1 MDIVAIERVS
11 FDSFRKKLEQI
22 ISLVDNTSL
31 HSFDMCIEKE
41 WIEGRTLAASL
52 NIPLRTLQSLRESGK
67 LSFSTVGK
75 KVYYMVAEV
84 QKLLDSG
91 RIKVTTKEQLLMDL
105 YTNEDSQELLQS
117 LDRVLPYIE
126 YALKNNKPMFD
137 GERYL
142 TSEELC
148 SILKISRRTLQ
159 YYRDDGIFPFIQ
171 LPGKVL
177 FRESD
182 IRKVLEDRFRS
193 AYNIED
199 YPL

>member
-1 MDIVAIERVS
+1 ME
-11 FDSFRKKLEQI
+11 
-22 ISLVDNTSL
+22 
-31 HSFDMCIEKE
+31 
-41 WIEGRTLAASL
+41 
-52 NIPLRTLQSLRESGK
+52 
-67 LSFSTVGK
+67 
-75 KVYYMVAEV
+75 
-84 QKLLDSG
+84 
-91 RIKVTTKEQLLMDL
+91 L
-105 YTNEDSQELLQS
+105 YTNKDCQNLLA
-117 LDRVLPYIE
+117 LLNKALPYIK
-126 YALKNNKPMFD
+126 YVLGNYKPTFD

-182 IRKVLEDRFRS
+182 IRKVLEERLRS

-199 YPL
+199 YLL

>member
-1 MDIVAIERVS
+1 
-11 FDSFRKKLEQI
+11 
-22 ISLVDNTSL
+22 
-31 HSFDMCIEKE
+31 
-41 WIEGRTLAASL
+41 
-52 NIPLRTLQSLRESGK
+52 
-67 LSFSTVGK
+67 
-75 KVYYMVAEV
+75 
-84 QKLLDSG
+84 
-91 RIKVTTKEQLLMDL
+91 MDL

-117 LDRVLPYIE
+117 LDRALPYIE
-126 YALKNNKPMFD
+126 YALKNNKSMFE

-182 IRKVLEDRFRS
+182 IKKVLEDRFRS

-199 YPL
+199 YSL

>member
-1 MDIVAIERVS
+1 
-11 FDSFRKKLEQI
+11 
-22 ISLVDNTSL
+22 
-31 HSFDMCIEKE
+31 
-41 WIEGRTLAASL
+41 
-52 NIPLRTLQSLRESGK
+52 
-67 LSFSTVGK
+67 
-75 KVYYMVAEV
+75 
-84 QKLLDSG
+84 
-91 RIKVTTKEQLLMDL
+91 
-105 YTNEDSQELLQS
+105 
-117 LDRVLPYIE
+117 
-126 YALKNNKPMFD
+126 MFE

-182 IRKVLEDRFRS
+182 IKKVWKIGFRS

-199 YPL
+199 LFFLAFNIMKIDKRLPSEWIG

>member
-1 MDIVAIERVS
+1 
-11 FDSFRKKLEQI
+11 
-22 ISLVDNTSL
+22 
-31 HSFDMCIEKE
+31 
-41 WIEGRTLAASL
+41 
-52 NIPLRTLQSLRESGK
+52 
-67 LSFSTVGK
+67 
-75 KVYYMVAEV
+75 
-84 QKLLDSG
+84 
-91 RIKVTTKEQLLMDL
+91 MDL

-117 LDRVLPYIE
+117 LDKALPYIE
-126 YALKNNKPMFD
+126 YALKKKNKPMFE

-182 IRKVLEDRFRS
+182 IRKVLEDRLHS
-193 AYNIED
+193 AYNIQD
-199 YPL
+199 YLL

>member
-1 MDIVAIERVS
+1 
-11 FDSFRKKLEQI
+11 
-22 ISLVDNTSL
+22 
-31 HSFDMCIEKE
+31 
-41 WIEGRTLAASL
+41 
-52 NIPLRTLQSLRESGK
+52 
-67 LSFSTVGK
+67 
-75 KVYYMVAEV
+75 
-84 QKLLDSG
+84 
-91 RIKVTTKEQLLMDL
+91 MDL

-117 LDRVLPYIE
+117 LDKALPYIE
-126 YALKNNKPMFD
+126 YVLKNNKPVFE

-159 YYRDDGIFPFIQ
+159 YYRDNGLLSFIQ

-182 IRKVLEDRFRS
+182 LRKVLEDRLRS
-193 AYNIED
+193 AYDVGD

>member
-1 MDIVAIERVS
+1 
-11 FDSFRKKLEQI
+11 
-22 ISLVDNTSL
+22 
-31 HSFDMCIEKE
+31 
-41 WIEGRTLAASL
+41 
-52 NIPLRTLQSLRESGK
+52 
-67 LSFSTVGK
+67 
-75 KVYYMVAEV
+75 
-84 QKLLDSG
+84 
-91 RIKVTTKEQLLMDL
+91 MDL
-105 YTNEDSQELLQS
+105 YTNEDSRELMLS
-117 LDRVLPYIE
+117 LDNALSYIE
-126 YALKNNKPMFD
+126 YALKNGKLAFE

-159 YYRDDGIFPFIQ
+159 EYRDNRVFPFIQ

-182 IRKVLEDRFRS
+182 IRKVVEDRFRS